1 MTYAVVVRQ
10 IENYS
15 MERQPKQDVPVVE
28 FEQIVQRG
36 CGLDVH
42 EKTVVATIE
51 GEGLDR
57 ETRTFD
63 TYTSSLIELC
73 EWLLQNNVTHVAMES
88 TGVYWKPVFNILEDH
103 FKVILVNARHLK
115 SVPGRKTDKNDSRWI
130 CKLLLAGLLKASF
143 IPEEKIRQLRDLNR
157 YATKLM
163 GEYSSEKNRL
173 QKILEDANIKLSSL
187 VSDIGGVV
195 ATRLLDGLMGG
206 RTDLDILITESYH
219 GKMKATKEELLKSIT
234 GRMTDHHRF
243 MLRQIRHH
251 MAYLQS
257 QVEVLKEEMDRLL
270 SENQED
276 IELLRTIPGVDKVI
290 AVKILAETGA
300 KVEETFGSAKRLAK
314 WVGICP
320 GNNESGGKRLSGRTP
335 HGNKYLKSILVE
347 AAWAA
352 TRTKGTYLRAKFDS
366 MVGRKGRKKAL
377 LIVGHKIL
385 CAVYH
390 ILTTRLSYQAYS
402 VEDFEMK
409 RNQKRIAYLH
419 NELKGLGVTV

>member
-1 MTYAVVVRQ
+1 MTK
-10 IENYS
+10 
-15 MERQPKQDVPVVE
+15 QPKQDVPYVE
-28 FEQIVQRG
+28 FEQIVSRG

-42 EKTVVATIE
+42 EKTVVATID

-63 TYTSSLIELC
+63 TFTSSLIELC
-73 EWLLQNNVTHVAMES
+73 EWLLENNVTHVAMES

-103 FKVILVNARHLK
+103 FKVILVNARHMK
-115 SVPGRKTDKNDSRWI
+115 AVPGRKTDKNDSRWI

-143 IPEEKIRQLRDLNR
+143 IPEEKIRQLRDVNR
-157 YATKLM
+157 YATKLK
-163 GEYSSEKNRL
+163 GELASEKNRI
-173 QKILEDANIKLSSL
+173 QKVLEDANVKLSGM
-187 VSDIGGVV
+187 VSDITGVV
-195 ATRLLDGLMGG
+195 ATRLIDGMIAG
-206 RTDLDILITESYH
+206 RKDLEALLEESYH

-243 MLRQIRHH
+243 MLRQIKHH

-257 QVEVLKEEMDRLL
+257 QIEVLQEEMDRLL
-270 SENQED
+270 ADDVQS
-276 IELLRTIPGVDKVI
+276 IELLRTIPGIDKAI
-290 AVKILAETGA
+290 AVKILAETGT

-314 WVGICP
+314 WSGICP

-335 HGNKYLKSILVE
+335 HGNKYLKSILAE

-402 VEDFEMK
+402 VEEFEIK
-409 RNQKRIAYLH
+409 RNQKRIAFLQ